1 MRISRSNAFIYAVI
15 ALAVVV
21 SVIIVLRSAP
31 TKGKS
36 SGLGEAFIYNLDKL
50 RKTDPALVKYE
61 ETHRI
66 STGFEAVSA
75 IAVDS
80 EDRIYVAGDRGIR
93 VFDGNGG
100 IVSEIELADAPK
112 CLTVADDGTVYVG
125 MIDHVEIYDPG
136 GVRKSRWESAGQN
149 AVLTSIA
156 VTEDYVFVANAG
168 GRVALRYDRTG
179 KLTGRIGERDEG
191 RNIPGLVIPSPY
203 FDLAMASD
211 GLLRVANPGIQR
223 VEAYTY
229 DGDLE
234 FSWGKSS
241 NLIDGFAGC
250 HNPVNFALLPDGRFV
265 TCEIGLP
272 RVKIYDEKGVFES
285 VVAGAE
291 LFPKSEEPL
300 ILRDGFDG
308 RAGSLDVAVDSRG
321 RVLVLAPHEKA
332 VRIFALMD
340 TNGGR

>member
-15 ALAVVV
+15 ALAVVA
-21 SVIIVLRSAP
+21 SVIIVLRSAM

-36 SGLGEAFIYNLDKL
+36 SGRGSAFVYNLDEL

-66 STGFEAVSA
+66 SAGFKAVSA

-80 EDRIYVAGDRGIR
+80 EDRIYVAGDRAIR
-93 VFDGNGG
+93 IFEGNGG
-100 IVSEIELADAPK
+100 IVSEIELADTPK
-112 CLTVADDGTVYVG
+112 CLTVANDGTVYVG
-125 MIDHVEIYDPG
+125 MMDHVEIYGPG

-156 VTEDYVFVANAG
+156 VTEDHVFVANAG
-168 GRVALRYDRTG
+168 GRVVLRYDLTG

-191 RNIPGLVIPSPY
+191 RNISGLVIPGPY
-203 FDLAMASD
+203 FDLAAASD

-229 DGDLE
+229 DGHLE

-250 HNPVNFALLPDGRFV
+250 HNPVNFALFPDGSFV
-265 TCEIGLP
+265 TCETGLP
-272 RVKIYDEKGVFES
+272 RVKVYSASGVFES

-308 RAGSLDVAVDSRG
+308 RVGSLDVAVDSQG
-321 RVLVLAPHEKA
+321 RILALDPHEKA
-332 VRIFALMD
+332 VRIFALVD
-340 TNGGR
+340 TKRGR